1 MPWETLD
8 ITDDFPDLGDLR
20 VLKFAKVTRDMK
32 PTGQTLHMLPTGFA
46 GAASALAIVEDEE
59 GTGGCYLYGLD
70 AEGLIETDTWHES
83 LEEALNQ
90 AAAEYVGLVWS
101 DVSGV

>member
-1 MPWETLD
+1 MSNDL
-8 ITDDFPDLGDLR
+8 PDLGDLR
-20 VLKFAKVTRDMK
+20 VLKYAEVTRDVM
-32 PTGQTLHMLPTGFA
+32 PTGQTLHVLPTGLA

-59 GTGGCYLYGLD
+59 GTGGCYLCGLD

-83 LEEALNQ
+83 LEDALNQ

-101 DVSGV
+101 DGSG